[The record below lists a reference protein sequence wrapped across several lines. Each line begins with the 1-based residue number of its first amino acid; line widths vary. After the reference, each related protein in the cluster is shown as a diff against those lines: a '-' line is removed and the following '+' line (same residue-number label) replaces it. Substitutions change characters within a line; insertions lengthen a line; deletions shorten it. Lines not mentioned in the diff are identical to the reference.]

1 MRSRTM
7 LLAILIALSSGC
19 SRAGAARTPSPTESP
34 STIGEGTTQ
43 QPATRP
49 ATEAASATPLPPT
62 QATAEAT
69 APPSVLE
76 LPDPAGVTWTPVA
89 EGFVNPLG
97 LVGMG
102 DERLFLLEQPGVVRI
117 IQGDEVLDPSFLDIR
132 DRVDDGGLEQGL
144 LGMAFD
150 PDYAANGAFYL
161 YYTGQ
166 GGEVRIAS
174 YQVSADDPNRA
185 DPGSERI
192 LLRISE
198 PYANHNG
205 GELTFGPDGYLY
217 AGVGD
222 GGSAGDPQGNGQN
235 PGTLL
240 GSILRLA
247 VNSGDPY
254 TIPPDNPFGNGGG
267 RPEVWAYGLRNPWRF
282 SFDPASG
289 DLYIGDVGQDR
300 WEEVDFLPAGTPGG
314 TNFGWNVREGLHPY
328 TGDGRQGLVDPVAEY
343 SHDSGCSITGGV
355 VARDPDLPDWNGVYL
370 YGDYCSGLIW
380 GLVRNA
386 SGDWMNSILFETGFR
401 VSSFGRDSA
410 GSVYVLDLNGGLY
423 RLAAVP

>member
-1 MRSRTM
+1 MGKRTIYV
-7 LLAILIALSSGC
+7 AILIALSSGC
-19 SRAGAARTPSPTESP
+19 SPAAGPSTPPPVVSP
-34 STIGEGTTQ
+34 SGIGEATAQ

-49 ATEAASATPLPPT
+49 ATEAVPATPPPPT
-62 QATAEAT
+62 QALAEAT
-69 APPSVLE
+69 APASVVE
-76 LPDPAGVTWTPVA
+76 LPDPAGVTWAPVA
-89 EGFVNPLG
+89 AGFDNPLG
-97 LVGMG
+97 LAGMG
-102 DERLFLLEQPGVVRI
+102 DARLFLLEQPGVVRV
-117 IQGDEVLDPSFLDIR
+117 IQGGEVISAPFLDIR
-132 DRVDDGGLEQGL
+132 DRVEDGGLEQGL
-144 LGMAFD
+144 LGMAFH
-150 PDYAANGAFYL
+150 PDYVANGAFYV

-166 GGEVRIAS
+166 GGEVRIAG

-205 GELTFGPDGYLY
+205 GEIAFGPDGYLY

-240 GSILRLA
+240 GSILRIA
-247 VNSGDPY
+247 VNSGEPY
-254 TIPPDNPFGNGGG
+254 AVPSDNPFVNGGG

-282 SFDPASG
+282 SFDTATG

-300 WEEVDFLPAGTPGG
+300 WEEVDFVPAGTPGG
-314 TNFGWNVREGLHPY
+314 TNFGWNIREGLHAFK
-328 TGDGRQGLVDPVAEY
+328 GDGRQGLVDPVAEY

-370 YGDYCSGLIW
+370 YGDYCSGFIW
-380 GLVRNA
+380 GLVRDA
-386 SGDWMNSILFETGFR
+386 SGDWVSSILFETGFR
-401 VSSFGRDSA
+401 ISSFGKDSA
-410 GSVYVLDLNGGLY
+410 GRVYVLDLNGGLY
-423 RLAAVP
+423 RLTAAP